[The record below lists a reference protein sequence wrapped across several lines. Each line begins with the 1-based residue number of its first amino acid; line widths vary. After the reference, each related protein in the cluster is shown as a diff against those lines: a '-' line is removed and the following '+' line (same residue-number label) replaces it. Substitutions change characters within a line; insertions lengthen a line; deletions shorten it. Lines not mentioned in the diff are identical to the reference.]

1 MLSVETEEDMGAL
14 DEIISA
20 RHDPLMRSGA
30 ISTEER

>member
-20 RHDPLMRSGA
+20 RHDPLCARV
-30 ISTEER
+30 R